1 MLRLA
6 SSNRHSPMRLLV
18 NEGARRRRAA
28 EPSAAARFGH
38 ENCTGE
44 SPADGTARWTGLVS
58 SEFGA
63 CDMGTTYATTDIP
76 PHSRRQFWQNIV
88 SKTYYQLDL
97 SFPGG
102 GDFRGSLGAWS
113 LGPVSISRNVSDA
126 LLYRRHEHH
135 LLNEREEC
143 FLITVP
149 ELAEV
154 RFEQDGKDV
163 RCRPGAFLIE
173 RSHLPYEFS
182 HRDPAA
188 LWVLK
193 IPRAVL
199 RARISCPER
208 FATLQFD
215 ASRSIGALFVDAIR
229 LIGVRIEEM
238 DEPARALMGKHLI
251 DLLAMAIEADERVL
265 TGHSSSVRNAHL
277 HRCESFIR
285 SRLDNMRLTPQTIA
299 DGCGISLRYLHQ
311 IFEREGV
318 TVCAYIRNQRLS
330 MCDAMLRD
338 PNCRKSISEIA
349 YQWGFG
355 DQAQFSRNYRGR
367 FGRSPSEARAASRA
381 PNP

>member
-1 MLRLA
+1 
-6 SSNRHSPMRLLV
+6 
-18 NEGARRRRAA
+18 
-28 EPSAAARFGH
+28 
-38 ENCTGE
+38 
-44 SPADGTARWTGLVS
+44 
-58 SEFGA
+58 
-63 CDMGTTYATTDIP
+63 MGTTFATTDIP

-88 SKTYYQLDL
+88 SETYYRLDL
-97 SFPGG
+97 SFAGG
-102 GDFRGSLGAWS
+102 HDFRGSLGAWS

-193 IPRAVL
+193 IPSAVL

-229 LIGVRIEEM
+229 LVGLRIEEM

-251 DLLAMAIEADERVL
+251 DLLATAIEADERVL
-265 TGHSSSVRNAHL
+265 AGHSSSVRNAHL
-277 HRCESFIR
+277 HRCEHFIR
-285 SRLDNMRLTPQTIA
+285 ARLDNMRLTPQMIA

-318 TVCAYIRNQRLS
+318 TVCTHIRNQRLS

-367 FGRSPSEARAASRA
+367 FGCTPSEARAASRA